1 LKLTENTYVIY
12 TTDNGPWLQFKHH
25 GGSAGPL
32 RAGKGTTFEGGQR
45 VPCLVRGPGIP
56 AGTLCDELTGTI
68 DVLPTIAAL
77 TGKPLPSDRKID
89 GIDVSGLW
97 NGTLNRS
104 PRTEFIH
111 YTSVGN
117 LEGLRQGDWK
127 ILVKKPRNQNNQQG
141 GPNPTQI
148 MLFNLRDD
156 VGEQNNLA
164 SQYPD
169 LVRILT
175 QRMEALDQEI
185 TTNARAPWVTE

>member
-1 LKLTENTYVIY
+1 V
-12 TTDNGPWLQFKHH
+12 
-25 GGSAGPL
+25 
-32 RAGKGTTFEGGQR
+32 
-45 VPCLVRGPGIP
+45 
-56 AGTLCDELTGTI
+56 CDELTGTI

-77 TGKPLPSDRKID
+77 TGKSLPSDRKID

-97 NGTLNRS
+97 KGTLNRS

>member
-1 LKLTENTYVIY
+1 
-12 TTDNGPWLQFKHH
+12 
-25 GGSAGPL
+25 
-32 RAGKGTTFEGGQR
+32 
-45 VPCLVRGPGIP
+45 
-56 AGTLCDELTGTI
+56 
-68 DVLPTIAAL
+68 VLPTIAAL

-127 ILVKKPRNQNNQQG
+127 ILVKKPRDQNNQQG

-175 QRMEALDQEI
+175 QRMEALDEEI
-185 TTNARAPWVTE
+185 TKNARAPWTTE